1 MADQQEADAI
11 RSLQQAIPKNRRTV
25 LVADDELFSTN
36 ERASLAKYLANTW
49 RYRHFIF
56 EHARFKAA
64 GDNDDMFLGKLW
76 NILEPLLRIAMYGVM
91 FGVVLQTARGIEN
104 FVGFLVIGLMYFS
117 MMSRGLG
124 SGSGLVQRSKAMMR
138 TFRFPRASLVVG
150 EAIKGFISNIIPG
163 TLAVLAALAFQ
174 WGDPLSWSV
183 VLIVPIYFLIH
194 LFSFGLLLISARVTA
209 FVPDAKKIVFFVNRA
224 WFYVSGVFFSVERYA
239 RVPEIQEVMQANPA
253 YRFLEAARSVVM
265 YNQIPSLS
273 EWLVLVLWA
282 TGASTVGFI
291 FFWRAEDRYVH
302 VR

>member
-11 RSLQQAIPKNRRTV
+11 RSLQQAMPKNRRTV

-91 FGVVLQTARGIEN
+91 FGVVLQTSRGIEN

-138 TFRFPRASLVVG
+138 TFRFPRVSLVVG

-163 TLAVLAALAFQ
+163 ALAVLAALAFQ
-174 WGDPLSWSV
+174 WGNPLSWSV

-239 RVPEIQEVMQANPA
+239 RVPEMQEVMQANPA

-282 TGASTVGFI
+282 TGASAVGFI